1 MKKDKIIYWISTGLF
16 ALLMLFSSIGHI
28 TSSPEA
34 ITFMNQ
40 IGYPAYILPFLG
52 WAKVLGI
59 IGILVPG
66 FPRIKEWSYAGLTYD
81 LLGALFSVIMVNG
94 IRMEMSF
101 FILIFAF
108 MIVSYIYN
116 GKLTKSV
123 Q

>member
-16 ALLMLFSSIGHI
+16 ALFMLFSSIGHI
-28 TSSPEA
+28 TSSQEA

-81 LLGALFSVIMVNG
+81 LLGALFSVIMING
-94 IRMEMSF
+94 IRIEMSF

-116 GKLTKSV
+116 GKLNKSLH
-123 Q
+123 